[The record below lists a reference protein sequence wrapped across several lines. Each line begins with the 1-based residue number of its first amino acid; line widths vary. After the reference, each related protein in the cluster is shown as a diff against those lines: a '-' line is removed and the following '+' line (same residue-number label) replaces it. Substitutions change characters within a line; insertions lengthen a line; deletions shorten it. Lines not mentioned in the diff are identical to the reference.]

1 MGNLGILAW
10 LAKVAKV
17 RRALSKK
24 KNGLKR
30 RESARKR
37 RVVDRNGYYFMD
49 AMEIVEMKSSSG
61 QPWDN
66 RFFVFM

>member
-17 RRALSKK
+17 RRALSNKIM
-24 KNGLKR
+24 LKR

-37 RVVDRNGYYFMD
+37 RVVVRNGYYFMD
-49 AMEIVEMKSSSG
+49 AMGIVEIKSSSG